1 MLCFLKEG
9 YTALLGDVPQAETVR
24 WFVSQLLRAGLKHTV
39 FASCNQG
46 ESVTNRFY
54 SHLVLTVC
62 ELVTLVSLE
71 HASCMSCSVC

>member
-1 MLCFLKEG
+1 M
-9 YTALLGDVPQAETVR
+9 LGDVPQTETVH

-46 ESVTNRFY
+46 ESVTNGGFY
-54 SHLVLTVC
+54 SHLVLTAC

>member
-1 MLCFLKEG
+1 M
-9 YTALLGDVPQAETVR
+9 LGDVPQTETVH

-39 FASCNQG
+39 FASCNPG
-46 ESVTNRFY
+46 ESVTNGGFY

-71 HASCMSCSVC
+71 HASCMSCCGC